1 MKIETVETRHCNAG
15 WRNYHFVRIETVNGI
30 VGWSE
35 YDDGFRPA
43 GVTTAIEQFGHLV
56 VGHDVRNHEAIYAR
70 LTAAARQSLVGVLP
84 RAIGAIENA
93 VLDAKAKELG
103 VPCHEL
109 LGGKIRDR
117 VRVYWSHCGTWR
129 ISRPEIYPP
138 AVATLDDVRALGA
151 EVAERGFTALKTN
164 IFRETPNGMVGW
176 SPGFGGPNEPERT
189 PNYNIINGLQD
200 YLHAFREGSGP
211 EMDILL
217 DLNFNART
225 EGYLTLLR
233 ALRDHELFWIEI
245 DTPHASALAT
255 IRQQSPFT
263 ISGCESLT
271 GLVEFLPY
279 FQQEALDIAIIDAV
293 WIGIWQSLKIAAAAD
308 AYQVN
313 IAPHNYYGHLATL
326 MNVHFCAAVP
336 NLKIMET
343 DIDRFVGDAEIFTH
357 APSIEEGHVKVP
369 DRPGWGTEPNEA
381 VLEEYPPL

>member
-138 AVATLDDVRALGA
+138 TVANLDDVRALGA

-189 PNYNIINGLQD
+189 PNYNIIKG
-200 YLHAFREGSGP
+200 
-211 EMDILL
+211 
-217 DLNFNART
+217 
-225 EGYLTLLR
+225 
-233 ALRDHELFWIEI
+233 
-245 DTPHASALAT
+245 
-255 IRQQSPFT
+255 
-263 ISGCESLT
+263 
-271 GLVEFLPY
+271 
-279 FQQEALDIAIIDAV
+279 
-293 WIGIWQSLKIAAAAD
+293 
-308 AYQVN
+308 
-313 IAPHNYYGHLATL
+313 
-326 MNVHFCAAVP
+326 
-336 NLKIMET
+336 
-343 DIDRFVGDAEIFTH
+343 
-357 APSIEEGHVKVP
+357 
-369 DRPGWGTEPNEA
+369 
-381 VLEEYPPL
+381 